1 MFWKKKKAPKTPKMP
16 QGGKTQMVGGG
27 AARGAKTRVMGM
39 DSDSP
44 VCGWLVVLTGTQR
57 GQDFRLDERKM
68 TVGPTTEQE
77 ITIFDDYISA
87 PHCSIRFEGGSF
99 ILTDLGSSNKTYV
112 NDERITEQELLDND
126 KIRIG
131 NTELKFK
138 CL

>member
-1 MFWKKKKAPKTPKMP
+1 MFWKKRKPKTPKLP
-16 QGGKTQMVGGG
+16 QGGKTQMIGGG
-27 AARGAKTRVMGM
+27 ASRGAKTRVMGVEA
-39 DSDSP
+39 DSP
-44 VCGWLVVLTGTQR
+44 ICGWLVALTGTQR
-57 GQDFRLDERKM
+57 GQDFRLDERKV
-68 TVGPTTEQE
+68 TLGPTTEQD

-99 ILTDLGSSNKTYV
+99 IITDLGSSNKTFV
-112 NDERITEQELLDND
+112 NDERVTEQELLDND